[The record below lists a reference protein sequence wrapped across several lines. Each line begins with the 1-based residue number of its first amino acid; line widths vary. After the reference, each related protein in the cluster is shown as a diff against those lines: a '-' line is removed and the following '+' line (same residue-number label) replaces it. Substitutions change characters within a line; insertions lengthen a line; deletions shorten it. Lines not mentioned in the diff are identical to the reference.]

1 MPIAVNKRHVH
12 IGIVQLGGLYIV
24 LKHQFQMRVLLRKAL
39 QNRYQPIGAKA
50 WVGGDADAFGA
61 VAIRQHFQRSV
72 FD

>member
-1 MPIAVNKRHVH
+1 MPIAMNKRHIH
-12 IGIVQLGGLYIV
+12 IGVVQFGGFYIV
-24 LKHQFQMRVLLRKAL
+24 LKHQFQMWVLLRKAL
-39 QNRYQPIGAKA
+39 QNRNQPIGAKA